1 MYNIQMT
8 CDAWLVG
15 SESTVL
21 AVTYLHATLPRAWR
35 AYIWK
40 MSLTLFTKLQNTHLV
55 FHNKVLNTMVSS
67 LVSDMAFILRVKW
80 GCGPNN
86 LNVKTQFDITL
97 LPESVWKYC
106 TDKQMQCCATNYRI
120 VQTRIS
126 VGELTKQHMWWSF
139 SGGKTATS
147 IDFLGFPHY

>member
-1 MYNIQMT
+1 MW
-8 CDAWLVG
+8 CLDG
-15 SESTVL
+15 GKRKHRFGC
-21 AVTYLHATLPRAWR
+21 YLHATRMTSLYLENVSHVIHQTTKHTPGVSQLSSAHSGVLPGFR
-35 AYIWK
+35 Y
-40 MSLTLFTKLQNTHLV
+40 
-55 FHNKVLNTMVSS
+55 
-67 LVSDMAFILRVKW
+67 MAFILTVKW

-106 TDKQMQCCATNYRI
+106 TDKQMQCCASATNYRI

-147 IDFLGFPHY
+147 IDFLGFPH